1 MDFSPFQNCQKSLKS
16 AKIAIKGQ
24 NRIPY
29 FIKNYYYY
37 FQVEVLKVTE
47 VSKVAVPKVTEA
59 NKAVPLKVATEV
71 NLVAVTEAT
80 KEATRSTE
88 VTKRPYLPLRQ
99 RSTK

>member
-1 MDFSPFQNCQKSLKS
+1 MSNKTRQNTKFQLL
-16 AKIAIKGQ
+16 I
-24 NRIPY
+24 
-29 FIKNYYYY
+29 F

-47 VSKVAVPKVTEA
+47 VSKVAVPKATEA
-59 NKAVPLKVATEV
+59 NKAVALKEATEV
-71 NLVAVTEAT
+71 NLVVVTEAT

>member
-1 MDFSPFQNCQKSLKS
+1 MGKKTPSKYQISKKLL
-16 AKIAIKGQ
+16 II
-24 NRIPY
+24 
-29 FIKNYYYY
+29 
-37 FQVEVLKVTE
+37 FQVEVPKVTE